1 MTSILFGCLCE
12 RHIVKPTAL
21 ITRPLGKLQSGES
34 FLKLFKML
42 YKNSNASIW
51 SANGKSRE
59 FSIQRD
65 PSKAAKH
72 LPIYLAT
79 NINTSGIKE
88 ISLPVKKMLIS
99 QIAKTINTVNINK
112 FEKT

>member
-1 MTSILFGCLCE
+1 M
-12 RHIVKPTAL
+12 
-21 ITRPLGKLQSGES
+21 
-34 FLKLFKML
+34 KLFKML

-72 LPIYLAT
+72 PFYLF
-79 NINTSGIKE
+79 G
-88 ISLPVKKMLIS
+88 
-99 QIAKTINTVNINK
+99 NK
-112 FEKT
+112 Y